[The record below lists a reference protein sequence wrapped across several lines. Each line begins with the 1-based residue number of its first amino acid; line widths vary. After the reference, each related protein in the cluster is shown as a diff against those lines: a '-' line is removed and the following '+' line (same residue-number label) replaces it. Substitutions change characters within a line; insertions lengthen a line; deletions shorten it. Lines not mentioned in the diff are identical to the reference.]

1 MEPYIYRLSSERY
14 HPKAIVSRI
23 WSETCSLSKVMH
35 ELPEQIGRTL
45 GKLSDDELKVH
56 LELNGINHLTTELD
70 RSGNRL
76 AIGMVMSALIL
87 ASAITISL
95 DSNLIFI
102 SIPIFMM
109 SSLLGI
115 WLIYGVFRSGRL

>member
-1 MEPYIYRLSSERY
+1 M
-14 HPKAIVSRI
+14 
-23 WSETCSLSKVMH
+23 
-35 ELPEQIGRTL
+35 
-45 GKLSDDELKVH
+45 
-56 LELNGINHLTTELD
+56 D

-76 AIGMVMSALIL
+76 AIGMVMSSLIL
-87 ASAITISL
+87 ASAITLSSDTRL
-95 DSNLIFI
+95 VYI